1 VAGLKQ
7 CTDCGTTNRRRAT
20 RRYGTKEKW
29 SDGRGGVLLP
39 EAEEEDDD
47 NNGGTARDGRFPA
60 ATAAAVRDN
69 ADNLEEEGDDSDD
82 DIPMERLGLPGSPT
96 GAGLDDV

>member
-29 SDGRGGVLLP
+29 SDGRGGVLPP

-47 NNGGTARDGRFPA
+47 NNGGTARDGRFP
-60 ATAAAVRDN
+60 